1 LRRTVEADH
10 IRNVAIIA
18 HVDHGKTTLVDRLLY
33 QSGMFR
39 REELDKLAGGVL
51 GLIMDSDPI
60 ERERGV
66 TIFSKNCALR
76 YRTEGGDDYR
86 INVIDTPGHADFGGE
101 VERVLRM
108 ADGALLLVDA
118 FDGPMPQTRF
128 VLSKALE
135 CGLRPIV
142 VVNKVDRP
150 DARPH
155 EVAHEVLELLISL
168 GADDASLDFPV
179 VYASALEGHAS
190 REPED
195 LGGDLRPILDAI
207 IEHVPPP
214 KADTGGPLQM
224 LVTTIDYSDYVGRI
238 AIGRV
243 FAGTLEVNTDVLV
256 AGRGGGDSLQ
266 RASELYVFEG
276 LGRERVTSVPAG
288 EICAVVGLDPVDIG
302 DTLTS
307 PDRPA
312 PLPPITVDEPTLDMV
327 FRVNDGPFAGRE
339 GSHVTTRE
347 IGARLERELQS
358 NLALRVAPGEKTDE
372 FHVSG
377 RGLMHL
383 GILLENLR
391 REGFELCAG
400 RPKVIFKEVNGK
412 VHEPIERLV
421 VDCPVRCQSAVM
433 GLVGQRR
440 GELVGMDQ
448 RHGAEGVS
456 HMEFRI
462 PARGLIGLRSRM
474 LTATQGEAVMHHVFD
489 AYEPRKGAVPLRQSG
504 VMVATHTGTVTGFAL
519 DALYDRGVF
528 FVRPGEEVYAGQIV
542 GEVGSDKDIDVN
554 PVKAKHLNNIRS
566 STKEEGTRVRTPREM
581 GLEVALEYVQD
592 DELVEITPRAV
603 RMRKRI
609 LDLGDRRR
617 AIRREITGRPVS

>member
-1 LRRTVEADH
+1 MDADH

-18 HVDHGKTTLVDRLLY
+18 HVDHGKTTLVDGLLY

-39 REELDKLAGGVL
+39 RGELDKLAGGVL
-51 GLIMDSDPI
+51 GLVMDSDPI

-76 YRTEGGDDYR
+76 YRDAGGEEYR

-142 VVNKVDRP
+142 VVNKIDRP

-168 GADDASLDFPV
+168 GADNEALDFPV
-179 VYASALEGHAS
+179 IYASATEGRAS
-190 REPED
+190 TEPEEA
-195 LGGDLRPILDAI
+195 GSDLRPILDAI
-207 IEHVPPP
+207 VEHVPPP
-214 KADTGGPLQM
+214 TAGGGGPLQM
-224 LVTTIDYSDYVGRI
+224 LVTTIDYSEYVGRI

-243 FAGTLEVNTDVLV
+243 FSGTLEENAEILL
-256 AGRGGGDSLQ
+256 AGRLGGESLQ
-266 RASELYVFEG
+266 RVSELYLFEG
-276 LGRERVTSVPAG
+276 LGRKRVKSVPAG
-288 EICAVVGLDPVDIG
+288 EICAAVGLDPVDIG

-307 PDRPA
+307 VDDPA
-312 PLPPITVDEPTLDMV
+312 PLPPIRVDEPTLDMV
-327 FRVNDGPFAGRE
+327 FRVNDGPFAGQD
-339 GSHVTTRE
+339 GTHVTTRE
-347 IGARLERELQS
+347 IGARLQKELQS
-358 NLALRVAPGEKTDE
+358 NLALRVAPGDTTEE
-372 FHVSG
+372 FRVSG

-400 RPKVIFKEVNGK
+400 RPKVIFKEVDGEML
-412 VHEPIERLV
+412 EPVERLV
-421 VDCPVRCQSAVM
+421 VDCPLSCQSAVM

-440 GELVGMDQ
+440 GELIGMEQ
-448 RHGAEGVS
+448 RGGGDACA
-456 HMEFRI
+456 HMEFKI

-489 AYEPRKGAVPLRQSG
+489 AYEPRKGAVPLRQTG
-504 VMVATHTGTVTGFAL
+504 VMVATHTGTVKAFAL

-528 FVRPGEEVYAGQIV
+528 FVKPGEEVYAGQIV
-542 GEVGSDKDIDVN
+542 GEVRSEKDIDVN
-554 PVKAKHLNNIRS
+554 PVKAKQLNNIRS
-566 STKEEGTRVRTPREM
+566 STKEEGTRVKTPREVT
-581 GLEVALEYVQD
+581 LEGALEYVQD
-592 DELVEITPRAV
+592 DELVEVTPHAV
-603 RMRKRI
+603 RMRKRV
-609 LDLGDRRR
+609 LDLGERRR
-617 AIRREITGRPVS
+617 AARRSAAG

>member
-1 LRRTVEADH
+1 MDH

-51 GLIMDSDPI
+51 GLVMDSDPI

-76 YRTEGGDDYR
+76 YRAAGGDEYR

-142 VVNKVDRP
+142 LVNKLDRP

-155 EVAHEVLELLISL
+155 EAVHEVLELLISL
-168 GADDASLDFPV
+168 GADDEALEFPV
-179 VYASALEGHAS
+179 VYTSALEGWAVH
-190 REPED
+190 EPED
-195 LGGDLRPILDAI
+195 EGSDLRPVLDAI
-207 IEHVPPP
+207 AEHVPSP
-214 KADTGGPLQM
+214 KADLAGPLQM

-243 FAGTLEVNTDVLV
+243 FAGTLEVGSDVLV
-256 AGRGGGDSLQ
+256 AGRLGGESLQ
-266 RASELYVFEG
+266 RVSELYIFDG
-276 LGRERVTSVPAG
+276 LGRKRVESVPAG

-307 PDRPA
+307 PDDPA

-327 FRVNDGPFAGRE
+327 FSVNDGPFAGRD
-339 GSHVTTRE
+339 GSRVTTRE

-358 NLALRVAPGEKTDE
+358 NLALRVSPGETTDE
-372 FHVSG
+372 FRVSG

-400 RPKVIFKEVNGK
+400 RPKVIFKEVDGA
-412 VHEPIERLV
+412 VLEPVERLV

-433 GLVGQRR
+433 SLVGERR
-440 GELVGMDQ
+440 GETVRMDP
-448 RHGAEGVS
+448 RGEAELYV

-489 AYEPRKGAVPLRQSG
+489 SYEPRKGAVPQRQSG
-504 VMVATHTGTVTGFAL
+504 VMVATHTGTVTAYAL

-528 FVRPGEEVYAGQIV
+528 FVRPGEKVYAGQIV
-542 GEVGSDKDIDVN
+542 GEVGSEKDIDVN
-554 PVKAKHLNNIRS
+554 PVKTKHLTNIRS
-566 STKEEGTRVRTPREM
+566 STKE
-581 GLEVALEYVQD
+581 
-592 DELVEITPRAV
+592 
-603 RMRKRI
+603 
-609 LDLGDRRR
+609 
-617 AIRREITGRPVS
+617 